1 MCGIIGYTGTKQ
13 AVPVLLSGLS
23 ALEYRGYD
31 SAGIS
36 VYEDGIVTIKTEGR
50 IKNLTDRI
58 KAGRKIRGT
67 AGIGHTRWATH
78 GEPSERNA
86 HPHLS
91 SRVSLVHNGIIEN
104 YLELQEMLLSE
115 GYRFRSDTDTEVGAH
130 LIDYFYKQ
138 QKDPIEAM
146 HSAARAI
153 RGSFAFCAMFK
164 GDRETIYAIRK
175 GSPLICAQTPNGG
188 YLASDIPAILPF
200 AKEYYQLPEGVVA
213 EVKPAS
219 IRFLLPD
226 GQTVL
231 PEKKRIDWNIE
242 SAKKCGYNHFML
254 KEINEQAEAVKNTV
268 MPRLRDGIPYF
279 DCDILD
285 RDIERIG
292 DIKIIGCGTAMHAGL
307 VGKNLIERFA
317 RIPVSVEI
325 ASEFRY
331 SEPILSKDTLVI
343 LISQSGE
350 TADTIAALE
359 LAKAA
364 GAKTLAIVNVVGST
378 ISRIADYVIYTWA
391 GPEISVASTKAY
403 TVQCAVLYQIAF
415 KLALVRK
422 QISEGR
428 CRELCESQQKDLP
441 EAINA
446 ALRMSGRIKRL
457 SEKLAEYEDI
467 FFIGR
472 GIDAAICSEGS
483 LKLKEIS
490 YIHSE
495 AYPAGELKHGTI
507 SLIDANVPVVSLVT
521 VSSVMEKTIS
531 NIRETKARGAT
542 VFSVCSA
549 AAFRAVSAVSD
560 YTLPLPDINELF
572 APVVAVIVLQILA
585 YYTAVARGCDV
596 DKPRNLAKSV
606 TVE

>member
-1 MCGIIGYTGTKQ
+1 MCGIIGYTGTRQ
-13 AVPVLLSGLS
+13 AVPVLLSALS

-36 VYEDGIVTIKTEGR
+36 VYEDGIVTVKTEGR

-78 GEPSERNA
+78 GEPNERNA

-91 SRVSLVHNGIIEN
+91 SRLSLVHNGIIEN
-104 YLELQEMLLSE
+104 YLELQEMLISE
-115 GYRFRSDTDTEVGAH
+115 GYRFRSETDTEVGAH
-130 LIDYFYKQ
+130 LIDHFYKQ
-138 QKDPIEAM
+138 FKDPIKAL
-146 HSAARAI
+146 HCAAKAI
-153 RGSFAFCAMFK
+153 RGSYAFCVMFK
-164 GDRETIYAIRK
+164 GDRETLYAIRS
-175 GSPLICAQTPNGG
+175 GSPLICASTSNGG
-188 YLASDIPAILPF
+188 YLASDIPAVLPF

-213 EVKPAS
+213 EVRPGG
-219 IRFLLPD
+219 IRFITAD
-226 GQTVL
+226 DRVIEC
-231 PEKKRIDWNIE
+231 EKRKINWNVE
-242 SAKKCGYNHFML
+242 AAKKCGYNHFML

-268 MPRLRDGIPYF
+268 MPRLKDGIPYF

-285 RDIERIG
+285 RSIEEIS
-292 DIKIIGCGTAMHAGL
+292 DIKIIGCGTASHAGF

-331 SEPILSKDTLVI
+331 GDPILCPNTLVI

-359 LAKAA
+359 LAKEA

-378 ISRIADYVIYTWA
+378 IARLADYVIYTWA

-415 KLALVRK
+415 KLALVKK

-428 CRELCESQQKDLP
+428 CRELCDMLATALP
-441 EAINA
+441 DAIDA
-446 ALRMSGRIKRL
+446 ALKMSGRIKRL
-457 SEKLAEYEDI
+457 SEKIAEYDNI

-472 GIDAAICSEGS
+472 GIDALICKEGS

-495 AYPAGELKHGTI
+495 SYPAGELKHGTI
-507 SLIDANVPVVSLVT
+507 SLIDANVPIISLVT
-521 VSSVMEKTIS
+521 VSSVMEKTVS
-531 NIRETKARGAT
+531 NIRETKSRGAT
-542 VFSVCSA
+542 VFSVCTA
-549 AAFRAVSAVSD
+549 AASTPVSNVSD
-560 YTLPLPDINELF
+560 YTLVLPEINELF
-572 APVVAVIVLQILA
+572 APMAATVVLQILA
-585 YYTAVARGCDV
+585 YYAAVARGCDV

>member
-1 MCGIIGYTGTKQ
+1 MCGIVGYTGKRQ
-13 AVPVLLSGLS
+13 AVPILLNGLS

-36 VYEDGIVTIKTEGR
+36 VFEDGIVTIKTEGR
-50 IKNLTDRI
+50 IKNLSDKI

-86 HPHLS
+86 HPHFSNSL
-91 SRVSLVHNGIIEN
+91 VLVHNGIIEN
-104 YLELQEMLLSE
+104 YAELEDMLRRE
-115 GYRFRSDTDTEVGAH
+115 GYSFRSQTDTEAAAH
-130 LIDYFYKQ
+130 LIDFYYRKTQ
-138 QKDPIEAM
+138 NPIEAIFQ
-146 HSAARAI
+146 ATKLI
-153 RGSFAFCAMFK
+153 RGSYAFCVCFK
-164 GDRETIYAIRK
+164 NLRDNIYAVRC
-175 GSPLICAQTPNGG
+175 GSPLVCAQTADGG
-188 YLASDIPAILPF
+188 YLASDITAILPYT
-200 AKEYYQLPEGVVA
+200 KNYYQLEENVVA
-213 EVKPAS
+213 EVTPQRT
-219 IRFLLPD
+219 RFFVAV
-226 GQTVL
+226 GKEVSS
-231 PEKKRIDWNIE
+231 EKKDINWSVE

-254 KEINEQAEAVKNTV
+254 KEINEQADAYKKTV
-268 MPRLRDGIPYF
+268 MPRLKDGIPYF

-285 RDIERIG
+285 RDINTVSN
-292 DIKIIGCGTAMHAGL
+292 IKIVACGTAMHAGR
-307 VGKNLIERFA
+307 VGKNMIESLS

-331 SEPILSKDTLVI
+331 SNPILDKNTLVI

-359 LAKAA
+359 LARNA
-364 GAKTLAIVNVVGST
+364 GAKTLAIVNVVGSS
-378 ISRIADYVIYTWA
+378 IARLADYVIYTWA

-415 KLALVRK
+415 KAALVKR

-428 CRELCESQQKDLP
+428 CRELCAMQQTEVP

-446 ALRMSGRIKRL
+446 VLRMSGRIKRMA
-457 SEKLAEYEDI
+457 EKLSDSENI

-472 GIDAAICSEGS
+472 GIDSEICMEGS

-495 AYPAGELKHGTI
+495 SYPAGELKHGTI
-507 SLIDANVPVVSLVT
+507 SLIDSGVPIVSLVT
-521 VSSVMEKTIS
+521 VASLCEKTVS
-531 NIRETKARGAT
+531 NIRETKARGAS
-542 VFSVCSA
+542 VFSFCTAECEKDV
-549 AAFRAVSAVSD
+549 RAVSD
-560 YTLPLPDINELF
+560 HTLVLPDINALF
-572 APVVAVIVLQILA
+572 APVIGAIALQLLA
-585 YYTAVARGCDV
+585 YYVAVARGCDV

>member
-1 MCGIIGYTGTKQ
+1 MCGIVGYTGKKQ

-36 VYEDGIVTIKTEGR
+36 VYEDGIITIKTEGR
-50 IKNLTDRI
+50 IKNLENRI
-58 KAGRKIRGT
+58 KSGRKLRGT
-67 AGIGHTRWATH
+67 SGIGHTRWATH

-86 HPHLS
+86 HPHVS
-91 SRVSLVHNGIIEN
+91 SRLSLVHNGIIEN
-104 YLELQEMLLSE
+104 YLELQKMLISE
-115 GYRFRSDTDTEVGAH
+115 GYRFKSETDTEVAAY

-138 QKDPIEAM
+138 HNDPVKAL
-146 HSAARAI
+146 HSAAKI
-153 RGSFAFCAMFK
+153 LRGSYAFCVMFK
-164 GDRETIYAIRK
+164 SKKDTLYAIRR
-175 GSPLICAQTPNGG
+175 GSPLVCALVPNGG
-188 YLASDIPAILPF
+188 YIASDIPAILPF
-200 AKEYYQLPEGVVA
+200 TKEYYQLDEGVVA
-213 EVKPAS
+213 EISPQKL
-219 IRFLLPD
+219 RFITAE
-226 GQTVL
+226 GTIVSA
-231 PEKKRIDWNIE
+231 EKREIDWNVE

-254 KEINEQAEAVKNTV
+254 KEINEQAEAVKNTI

-285 RDIERIG
+285 RSIEEISE
-292 DIKIIGCGTAMHAGL
+292 IKIIGCGTAMHAGL
-307 VGKNLIERFA
+307 VGKNLIERFS
-317 RIPVSVEI
+317 RTPVSVEI

-331 SEPILSKDTLVI
+331 ADPILSKTTLVI

-359 LAKAA
+359 LAKSA

-378 ISRIADYVIYTWA
+378 IARLADYVIYTWA

-415 KLALVRK
+415 KLALVKK

-428 CRELCESQQKDLP
+428 CRELCDMLLNSLP
-441 EAINA
+441 DAIDVT
-446 ALRMSGRIKRL
+446 LRMSGRIKRL
-457 SEKLAEYEDI
+457 SEKIAEYEDI

-472 GIDAAICSEGS
+472 GMDSVVCEEGS

-507 SLIDANVPVVSLVT
+507 SLIDANVPIIALVT
-521 VSSVMEKTIS
+521 VSSVMEKMVS
-531 NIRETKARGAT
+531 NIRETKSRGAR
-542 VFSVCSA
+542 VFSVCISA
-549 AAFRAVSAVSD
+549 AADAVEAVSD
-560 YTLPLPDINELF
+560 YTLILPEINEIF
-572 APVVAVIVLQILA
+572 APIIATVVLQILA

>member
-13 AVPVLLSGLS
+13 AVPVLISGLS

-36 VYEDGIVTIKTEGR
+36 VYEDGIITIKTEGR
-50 IKNLTDRI
+50 LKNLTNRI
-58 KAGRKIRGT
+58 KAGRKIKGHT
-67 AGIGHTRWATH
+67 GIGHTRWATH

-91 SRVSLVHNGIIEN
+91 SRLSLVHNGIIEN
-104 YLELQEMLLSE
+104 YQELEQMLSAE
-115 GYRFRSDTDTEVGAH
+115 GYRFRSETDTEAAAH

-138 QKDPIEAM
+138 SKDPVAAL
-146 HSAARAI
+146 HAAARAI
-153 RGSFAFCAMFK
+153 RGSFAFAVMFK
-164 GDRETIYAIRK
+164 GDRENLYAVRS
-175 GSPLICAQTPNGG
+175 GSPLICADTPNGS

-200 AKEYYQLPEGVVA
+200 AKEYYQLPENVVA
-213 EVKPAS
+213 VLSPKGINFFTA
-219 IRFLLPD
+219 D
-226 GQTVL
+226 GAEII
-231 PEKKRIDWNIE
+231 PEKSKITWSVE
-242 SAKKCGYNHFML
+242 AAKKCGYNHFML
-254 KEINEQAEAVKNTV
+254 KEINEQAEALRNTV
-268 MPRLRDGIPYF
+268 LPRLRDGIPYF

-285 RDIERIG
+285 RNIEEIG
-292 DIKIIGCGTAMHAGL
+292 EIKIIGCGTAMHAGL
-307 VGKNLIERFA
+307 VGKNVIERFA

-331 SEPILSKDTLVI
+331 GNPILRKDTLVI

-359 LAKAA
+359 LAKSA
-364 GAKTLAIVNVVGST
+364 GAKTLAIVNVLGST
-378 ISRIADYVIYTWA
+378 ISRLADYVIYTWA

-415 KLALVRK
+415 KLALVRH
-422 QISEGR
+422 QISEGL
-428 CRELCESQQKDLP
+428 CRDLCERQANSLP
-441 EAINA
+441 AAIDA
-446 ALRMSGRIKRL
+446 ALKMSGRIKRL
-457 SEKLAEYEDI
+457 SEKIAEYEDV

-472 GIDAAICSEGS
+472 GIDAEICKEGS

-495 AYPAGELKHGTI
+495 SYPAGELKHGTI
-507 SLIDANVPVVSLVT
+507 SLIDANVPVIAVIT
-521 VSSVMEKTIS
+521 VSQVLDKTIS
-531 NIRETKARGAT
+531 NVREVKSRGAT
-542 VFSVCSA
+542 VFSVCAKA
-549 AAFRAVSAVSD
+549 AAEAVEAVSD
-560 YTLPLPDINELF
+560 YTLVLPETDEIF
-572 APVVAVIVLQILA
+572 APVVAIIVLQILA
-585 YYTAVARGCDV
+585 YYTAVARNCDV

>member
-36 VYEDGIVTIKTEGR
+36 VYEDEIVTIKTKGQ

-58 KAGRKIRGT
+58 KAGRKISGT
-67 AGIGHTRWATH
+67 LGIGHTRWATH

-91 SRVSLVHNGIIEN
+91 SRISLVHNGIIEN
-104 YLELQEMLLSE
+104 YLELRDMLVSE
-115 GYRFRSDTDTEVGAH
+115 GYHFRSDTDTEAGAH
-130 LIDYFYKQ
+130 LIDYYYKQ
-138 QKDPIEAM
+138 LKDPIAAI
-146 HSAARAI
+146 HSAAKSI

-164 GDRETIYAIRK
+164 GDREAVYAIRK
-175 GSPLICAQTPNGG
+175 GSPLICAHTSSGS
-188 YLASDIPAILPF
+188 YVASDIPAILPF
-200 AKEYYQLPEGVVA
+200 AKEYYRLPEGVVA
-213 EVKPAS
+213 ELKPGS
-219 IRFLLPD
+219 IRFCLND
-226 GQTVL
+226 GSEIM
-231 PEKKRIDWNIE
+231 PERKKIDWNIE

-268 MPRLRDGIPYF
+268 VPRLRDGIPYF
-279 DCDILD
+279 DCDVLD
-285 RDIERIG
+285 RDVEQI
-292 DIKIIGCGTAMHAGL
+292 DNIKIIGCGTAMHAGL

-331 SEPILSKDTLVI
+331 NEPILSKNTLVI

-364 GAKTLAIVNVVGST
+364 GVKTLAIVNVVGST
-378 ISRIADYVIYTWA
+378 ISRLADYVIYTWA

-422 QISEGR
+422 RISEGR

-457 SEKLAEYEDI
+457 SEKLAQYEDV

-507 SLIDANVPVVSLVT
+507 SLIDDNVPIISVVTASAI
-521 VSSVMEKTIS
+521 SEKTVS
-531 NIRETKARGAT
+531 NIREAKARGAT

-549 AAFRAVSAVSD
+549 ANFSLVSAVSD
-560 YTLPLPDINELF
+560 YTLPLPDINEF
-572 APVVAVIVLQILA
+572 FVPAVATVVLQLLA
-585 YYTAVARGCDV
+585 YYTAVFRGCDV

>member
-1 MCGIIGYTGTKQ
+1 MCGIIGYTGRKQ
-13 AVPVLLSGLS
+13 AVPILIGGLS

-36 VYEDGIVTIKTEGR
+36 VHEDGLITIKTEGR
-50 IKNLTDRI
+50 IKNLCDRI
-58 KAGRKIRGT
+58 KNGRKIRGNC
-67 AGIGHTRWATH
+67 GIGHTRWATH

-91 SRVSLVHNGIIEN
+91 NRLSVVHNGIIEN
-104 YLELQEMLLSE
+104 YIELQEMLTKE
-115 GYRFRSDTDTEVGAH
+115 GYHFRSETDTEVGAH
-130 LIDYFYKQ
+130 LIDYYYSKL
-138 QKDPIEAM
+138 KDPVSAL
-146 HSAARAI
+146 HHAARAM
-153 RGSFAFCAMFK
+153 RGSYAFCVIFK
-164 GDRETIYAIRK
+164 NNRENIYAIRS
-175 GSPLICAQTPNGG
+175 GSPLICAESTDGC

-200 AKEYYQLPEGVVA
+200 TKDYYQLDEGVVA
-213 EVKPAS
+213 EVTPQK
-219 IRFLLPD
+219 IRFIAAD
-226 GQTVL
+226 GSEQF
-231 PEKKRIDWNIE
+231 PEKKKITFSVE
-242 SAKKCGYNHFML
+242 AAKKCGYNHYML

-279 DCDILD
+279 DCEILD
-285 RDIERIG
+285 RDAQNIRE
-292 DIKIIGCGTAMHAGL
+292 IKIVGCGTAMHAGL

-331 SEPILSKDTLVI
+331 ADPILSKDTLVI

-350 TADTIAALE
+350 TADTIAALS
-359 LAKAA
+359 LAREA

-378 ISRIADYVIYTWA
+378 ISRMADYVIYTWA

-403 TVQCAVLYQIAF
+403 TVQCAILYQIAF
-415 KLALVRK
+415 KLALVRR

-428 CRELCESQQKDLP
+428 CRELCEMQQRDLP
-441 EAINA
+441 EAIEA
-446 ALRMSGRIKRL
+446 ALKMSGRIKRI
-457 SEKLAEYEDI
+457 SEKIAEYENI

-472 GIDAAICSEGS
+472 GIDSYICEEGS

-490 YIHSE
+490 YINCQ

-507 SLIDANVPVVSLVT
+507 SLITSDVPVITLTT
-521 VSSVMEKTIS
+521 VSNTFLKNVS
-531 NIRETKARGAT
+531 NIREVRSRGAKI
-542 VFSVCSA
+542 FSICTKETEK
-549 AAFRAVSAVSD
+549 AVSAVSD
-560 YTLPLPDINELF
+560 YTLVIPEINELF
-572 APVVAVIVLQILA
+572 APAVAAIIMQILA
-585 YYTAVARGCDV
+585 YYTAVSLGCDV

>member
-1 MCGIIGYTGTKQ
+1 MCGIIGYTGRKQ
-13 AVPVLLSGLS
+13 AVPILISGLS

-36 VYEDGIVTIKTEGR
+36 VHEDGLITIKTEGR
-50 IKNLTDRI
+50 IKNLCDRI
-58 KAGRKIRGT
+58 KNGRKIRGNC
-67 AGIGHTRWATH
+67 GIGHTRWATH

-91 SRVSLVHNGIIEN
+91 NRLSVVHNGIIEN
-104 YLELQEMLLSE
+104 YIELQEMLMRE
-115 GYRFRSDTDTEVGAH
+115 GYHFRSETDTEVGAH
-130 LIDYFYKQ
+130 LIDYYYAKY
-138 QKDPIEAM
+138 KDPVVAL
-146 HSAARAI
+146 HHAARAM
-153 RGSFAFCAMFK
+153 RGSYAFCVMFK
-164 GDRETIYAIRK
+164 NNRENIYAIRS
-175 GSPLICAQTPNGG
+175 GSPLICAESTDGC

-200 AKEYYQLPEGVVA
+200 TKDYYQLEEGIVA
-213 EVKPAS
+213 EVTPQK
-219 IRFLLPD
+219 IRFVAAD
-226 GQTVL
+226 GTEQT
-231 PEKKRIDWNIE
+231 PEKKRITFSVE
-242 SAKKCGYNHFML
+242 AAKKCGYNHYML
-254 KEINEQAEAVKNTV
+254 KEINEQADAVKNTV

-285 RDIERIG
+285 RDIENISE
-292 DIKIIGCGTAMHAGL
+292 IKIIGCGTAMHAGL
-307 VGKNLIERFA
+307 VGKNLIEKFA

-331 SEPILSKDTLVI
+331 ADPILSKDTLVI

-350 TADTIAALE
+350 TADTIAALT
-359 LAKAA
+359 LAREA

-378 ISRIADYVIYTWA
+378 ISRLADYVIYTWA

-403 TVQCAVLYQIAF
+403 TVQCAILYQIAF
-415 KLALVRK
+415 KLALVRR

-428 CRELCESQQKDLP
+428 CRELCEMQLTAFP
-441 EAINA
+441 EAIEA
-446 ALRMSGRIKRL
+446 ALKMSGRIKRL

-472 GIDAAICSEGS
+472 GIDAYICEEGS

-495 AYPAGELKHGTI
+495 AYPSGELKHGTI
-507 SLIDANVPVVSLVT
+507 SLIGSDVPVITLTT
-521 VSSVMEKTIS
+521 VSRVFEKNVS
-531 NIRETKARGAT
+531 NIREVRSRGARI
-542 VFSVCSA
+542 FSICTKEA
-549 AAFRAVSAVSD
+549 EKEVSAVSD
-560 YTLPLPDINELF
+560 YTLVIPEINELF
-572 APVVAVIVLQILA
+572 APAVAAIIMQILA

>member
-1 MCGIIGYTGTKQ
+1 MCGIIGYTGRKQ
-13 AVPVLLSGLS
+13 AVPILIGGLS

-36 VYEDGIVTIKTEGR
+36 VHEDGLITIKTEGR
-50 IKNLTDRI
+50 IKNLCDRI
-58 KAGRKIRGT
+58 KNGRKIRGNC
-67 AGIGHTRWATH
+67 GIGHTRWATH

-91 SRVSLVHNGIIEN
+91 NRLSVVHNGIIEN
-104 YLELQEMLLSE
+104 YIELQEMLTKE
-115 GYRFRSDTDTEVGAH
+115 GYHFRSETDTEVGAH
-130 LIDYFYKQ
+130 LIDYYYSKL
-138 QKDPIEAM
+138 KDPVSAL
-146 HSAARAI
+146 HHAARAM
-153 RGSFAFCAMFK
+153 RGSYAFCVIFK
-164 GDRETIYAIRK
+164 NNRENIYAIRS
-175 GSPLICAQTPNGG
+175 GSPLICAESTDGC

-200 AKEYYQLPEGVVA
+200 TKDYYQLDEGIVA
-213 EVKPAS
+213 EVTPQK
-219 IRFLLPD
+219 IRFIAAD
-226 GQTVL
+226 GSEQF
-231 PEKKRIDWNIE
+231 PEKKKITFSVE
-242 SAKKCGYNHFML
+242 AAKKCGYNHYML

-285 RDIERIG
+285 RDTQNIRE
-292 DIKIIGCGTAMHAGL
+292 IKIVGCGTAMHAGL

-331 SEPILSKDTLVI
+331 ADPILSKDTLVI

-350 TADTIAALE
+350 TADTIAALS
-359 LAKAA
+359 LAREA

-378 ISRIADYVIYTWA
+378 ISRMADYVIYTWA

-403 TVQCAVLYQIAF
+403 TVQCAILYQIAF
-415 KLALVRK
+415 KLALVRR

-428 CRELCESQQKDLP
+428 CRELCEMQQRDFP
-441 EAINA
+441 EAIDA
-446 ALRMSGRIKRL
+446 ALKMSGRIKRI
-457 SEKLAEYEDI
+457 SEKIAEYENI

-472 GIDAAICSEGS
+472 GIDSYVCEEGS

-490 YIHSE
+490 YINCQ

-507 SLIDANVPVVSLVT
+507 SLITSDVPVITLTT
-521 VSSVMEKTIS
+521 VSNTFLKNVS
-531 NIRETKARGAT
+531 NIREVRSRGAKI
-542 VFSVCSA
+542 FSICTKETEK
-549 AAFRAVSAVSD
+549 AVSAVSD
-560 YTLPLPDINELF
+560 YTLVIPEINELF
-572 APVVAVIVLQILA
+572 APAVAAIIMQILA
-585 YYTAVARGCDV
+585 YYTAVSLGCDV

>member
-1 MCGIIGYTGTKQ
+1 MCGIIGYTGTRQ
-13 AVPVLLSGLS
+13 AVPVLISGLS

-36 VYEDGIVTIKTEGR
+36 VYEDGIITVKTEGR

-67 AGIGHTRWATH
+67 SGIGHTRWATH
-78 GEPSERNA
+78 GEPNERNA

-91 SRVSLVHNGIIEN
+91 SRLSLVHNGIIEN
-104 YLELQEMLLSE
+104 YLELQEMLISE
-115 GYRFRSDTDTEVGAH
+115 GYRFRSETDTEVAAH
-130 LIDYFYKQ
+130 LIDHFYKQ
-138 QKDPIEAM
+138 HKDPIKAL
-146 HSAARAI
+146 HAAAKAI
-153 RGSFAFCAMFK
+153 RGSYAFCVMFK
-164 GDRETIYAIRK
+164 GDRENIYAIRS
-175 GSPLICAQTPNGG
+175 GSPLICAATSNGS

-200 AKEYYQLPEGVVA
+200 TKEYYQLPEGVVA
-213 EVKPAS
+213 EVTPQG
-219 IRFLLPD
+219 IRFIAAD
-226 GQTVL
+226 DSEIT
-231 PEKKRIDWNIE
+231 PEKKKITWSVE
-242 SAKKCGYNHFML
+242 AAKKCGYNHFML

-268 MPRLRDGIPYF
+268 MPRLKDGIPYF

-285 RDIERIG
+285 RSIEDISE
-292 DIKIIGCGTAMHAGL
+292 IKIIGCGTASHAGL
-307 VGKNLIERFA
+307 VGKSLIERFS
-317 RIPVSVEI
+317 RTPVSVEI

-331 SEPILSKDTLVI
+331 GNPILNKNTLVI

-359 LAKAA
+359 LARAS

-378 ISRIADYVIYTWA
+378 IARLADYVIYTWA

-415 KLALVRK
+415 KLALVKK

-428 CRELCESQQKDLP
+428 CRELCDMLENALP
-441 EAINA
+441 EAIDA
-446 ALRMSGRIKRL
+446 ALKMSGRIKRL
-457 SEKLAEYEDI
+457 SEKLAEYEDV

-472 GIDAAICSEGS
+472 GIDSVICQEGS

-507 SLIDANVPVVSLVT
+507 SLIDANVPVITLTT

-531 NIRETKARGAT
+531 NIRETKSRGAT
-542 VFSVCSA
+542 VFSVCTSA
-549 AAFRAVSAVSD
+549 AAAAVSAVSD
-560 YTLPLPDINELF
+560 YTLVLPEINEIF
-572 APVVAVIVLQILA
+572 APMVATVVLQILA